1 MKDIKFSDFLN
12 SLTDDDFAQLYSDG
26 NSEVNRTI
34 VPLGNA
40 ADEVVKLCVTKSGRF
55 SLNLLQRYHEWL
67 MQALSDQT

>member
-12 SLTDDDFAQLYSDG
+12 ILTDDDFAQLYSDG

-34 VPLGNA
+34 VPLENA
-40 ADEVVKLCVTKSGRF
+40 ADEVVKLSVTKSGRF
-55 SLNLLQRYHEWL
+55 SLNLLERYHEWL

>member
-34 VPLGNA
+34 VPLG
-40 ADEVVKLCVTKSGRF
+40 KCCR
-55 SLNLLQRYHEWL
+55 
-67 MQALSDQT
+67 